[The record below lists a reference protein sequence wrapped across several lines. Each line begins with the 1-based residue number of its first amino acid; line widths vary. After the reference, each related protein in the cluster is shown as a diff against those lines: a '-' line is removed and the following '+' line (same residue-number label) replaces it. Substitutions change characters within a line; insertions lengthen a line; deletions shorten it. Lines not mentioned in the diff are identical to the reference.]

1 MIEPCGDYLV
11 VKPIQDSVSK
21 GGILLVQGEKAQRP
35 DKGEVVA
42 VGPGAYQNGMLIP
55 MRTHKGD
62 VIYFAQYP
70 NFDVTHDGQKYV
82 MVREGQ
88 VCGVV
93 KG

>member
-1 MIEPCGDYLV
+1 MIEPCNDYLV
-11 VKPIQDSVSK
+11 VKPMADTVSK
-21 GGILLVQGEKAQRP
+21 GGLILVATDKAQRP
-35 DKGEVVA
+35 DKGEVMA
-42 VGPGAYQNGMLIP
+42 AGPGRYENGFLVP
-55 MRTHKGD
+55 MRVRKGD
-62 VIYFAQYP
+62 VVYFQQYP